1 VVIPTITLAIA
12 VTPLVA
18 DSIRTPGLRADGES
32 AAPAIIETMS
42 AELDAELR
50 TDLEEEVESEHPVT
64 PLELF
69 FDLVFVFALT
79 QVTGLMS
86 DDPTWAGIGR
96 GLLVLAAVWF
106 TWGAYA
112 WLTNE
117 IDPDEGSS
125 RLAVLGAMAA
135 LFVAGLAVPGAFEDD
150 GVLFG
155 VAYFAVRAMHIVLFA
170 EATPHVDVRQAAFR
184 LARTA
189 IPAPALLVLAGF
201 LDGAAQIALWVLAL
215 AIDYAGP
222 YVFGVRGFAVSAG
235 HFAERYGLIVIIA
248 LGESIV
254 AIGIGA
260 EGIEL
265 GPAAVLAAVL
275 GVALAASLWWAYFDV
290 VAVVAR
296 RKLVEAH
303 GHERARLARDAF
315 SYLHLPMFAG
325 IVLVALGAKKVLEH
339 LDAPLETVPA
349 VALCGGVALYLVAH
363 DAIRLR
369 NVGTVNRR
377 RLVAAL
383 ASLALIPVATRVD
396 GLVALALVAAV
407 CATLIAYE
415 TLRYREARARV
426 RTAV

>member
-1 VVIPTITLAIA
+1 
-12 VTPLVA
+12 
-18 DSIRTPGLRADGES
+18 
-32 AAPAIIETMS
+32 MS
-42 AELDAELR
+42 ADLDAELR
-50 TDLEEEVESEHPVT
+50 ADLEDEVESEHPVS

-69 FDLVFVFALT
+69 FDLVFVFAIT
-79 QVTGLMS
+79 QVTGFMS
-86 DDPTWAGIGR
+86 DDPTWAGVGR
-96 GLLVLAAVWF
+96 GLLILAALWW

-125 RLAVLGAMAA
+125 RLAVMGAMAA
-135 LFVAGLAVPGAFEDD
+135 LFVAALAVPGAFGDD

-189 IPAPALLVLAGF
+189 IPAPALLVVAGF
-201 LDGAAQIALWVLAL
+201 LDGRVQIALWVLAL

-260 EGIEL
+260 AGIEL
-265 GPAAVLAAVL
+265 GPGVVLSAVL
-275 GVALAASLWWAYFDV
+275 GLALAASLWWTYFDV
-290 VAVVAR
+290 VALVAR
-296 RKLVEAH
+296 RKLMQAH

-325 IVLVALGAKKVLEH
+325 IVLVALGAKKVLAH
-339 LDAPLETVPA
+339 IDAPLETVPA
-349 VALCGGVALYLVAH
+349 VALCGGVALYLLAH

-369 NVGTVNRR
+369 NVRTVNWRR
-377 RLVAAL
+377 CVAAL
-383 ASLALIPVATRVD
+383 ASVALIPVATRVD
-396 GLVALALVAAV
+396 GVVALGLVVAV

-415 TLRYREARARV
+415 TLRFREARARV

>member
-1 VVIPTITLAIA
+1 
-12 VTPLVA
+12 
-18 DSIRTPGLRADGES
+18 
-32 AAPAIIETMS
+32 MS
-42 AELDAELR
+42 AEPDAELR
-50 TDLEEEVESEHPVT
+50 ADLEDEVESEHPVT

-86 DDPTWAGIGR
+86 DDPTWAGVGR
-96 GLLVLAAVWF
+96 GLLVLAAVWW

-135 LFVAGLAVPGAFEDD
+135 LFVAGLAVPGAFGDD

-155 VAYFAVRAMHIVLFA
+155 VAYFAVRVMHIVLFA

-189 IPAPALLVLAGF
+189 IPAPALLVVAGF
-201 LDGAAQIALWVLAL
+201 LDGGAQIALWVLAL

-265 GPAAVLAAVL
+265 GPALVLSAVL
-275 GVALAASLWWAYFDV
+275 GVGLAASLWWAYFDV

-296 RKLVEAH
+296 RKLIEAR

-325 IVLVALGAKKVLEH
+325 IVLVALGAEKVLEH

-349 VALCGGVALYLVAH
+349 VALCGGVALYFVAH

-369 NVGTVNRR
+369 NVGTVNLRR
-377 RLVAAL
+377 CFAAL
-383 ASLALIPVATRVD
+383 VSVALIPVATNVD
-396 GLVALALVAAV
+396 ALVALTLVTGV
-407 CATLIAYE
+407 CASLIAYE
-415 TLRYREARARV
+415 TLRYREARARL

>member
-1 VVIPTITLAIA
+1 MPAITRAIDHSSRRF
-12 VTPLVA
+12 TGP
-18 DSIRTPGLRADGES
+18 DGRGRRADAES
-32 AAPAIIETMS
+32 AAPAIIEAMS

-50 TDLEEEVESEHPVT
+50 ADLDEEVEDEHPVT

-86 DDPTWAGIGR
+86 ADPTWAGVGR
-96 GLLVLAAVWF
+96 GLLVLAAVWW

-135 LFVAGLAVPGAFEDD
+135 LFVAGLAVPGAFGDD

-155 VAYFAVRAMHIVLFA
+155 VAYFAVRLMHIVLFA

-189 IPAPALLVLAGF
+189 IPGPALIVVAGF
-201 LDGAAQIALWVLAL
+201 LDGAAQIALWVVAL

-222 YVFGVRGFAVSAG
+222 YVFGVRGFSVSAG

-260 EGIEL
+260 EGIGL
-265 GPAAVLAAVL
+265 GPSAVLAAVL
-275 GVALAASLWWAYFDV
+275 GLALAASLWWTYFDV
-290 VAVVAR
+290 VALVAR

-325 IVLVALGAKKVLEH
+325 IVLVALGAKKVIEH

-349 VALCGGVALYLVAH
+349 VALCGGVALFLAAH

-369 NVGTVNRR
+369 NVHTVNSR

-415 TLRYREARARV
+415 ALRHREARARV

>member
-1 VVIPTITLAIA
+1 
-12 VTPLVA
+12 
-18 DSIRTPGLRADGES
+18 
-32 AAPAIIETMS
+32 MS

-50 TDLEEEVESEHPVT
+50 ADLEQEVESEHPVT

-96 GLLVLAAVWF
+96 GMLVLAAVWW

-135 LFVAGLAVPGAFEDD
+135 LFVAGLAVPGAFGDD

-155 VAYFAVRAMHIVLFA
+155 VAYFAVRVMHIVLFA

-189 IPAPALLVLAGF
+189 IPGPALLVVAGF
-201 LDGAAQIALWVLAL
+201 LDGGAQIAVWILAL

-222 YVFGVRGFAVSAG
+222 YVFGVRGFTVSAG

-265 GPAAVLAAVL
+265 GPSVVLAALL
-275 GVALAASLWWAYFDV
+275 GVALAASLWWVYFDV
-290 VAVVAR
+290 VALVAR
-296 RKLVEAH
+296 RKLMEAR

-339 LDAPLETVPA
+339 LDTPLETVPA
-349 VALCGGVALYLVAH
+349 VALCGGVAIYLLAH

>member
-1 VVIPTITLAIA
+1 MT
-12 VTPLVA
+12 
-18 DSIRTPGLRADGES
+18 
-32 AAPAIIETMS
+32 

-50 TDLEEEVESEHPVT
+50 ADLEEEVESEHPVT

-96 GLLVLAAVWF
+96 GLLVLAAVWW

-117 IDPDEGSS
+117 IDPDEVSS
-125 RLAVLGAMAA
+125 RVAVLGSMAA
-135 LFVAGLAVPGAFEDD
+135 LFVAALAVPGAFGDD

-155 VAYFAVRAMHIVLFA
+155 VAYFAVRVMHIVLFA

-184 LARTA
+184 LGRTA
-189 IPAPALLVLAGF
+189 IPAPALLVIAGF
-201 LDGAAQIALWVLAL
+201 LDGGAQIALWLLAL

-222 YVFGVRGFAVSAG
+222 YVFGVRGFSVSAG

-265 GPAAVLAAVL
+265 GARVVLAAVL
-275 GVALAASLWWAYFDV
+275 GVALAASLWWTYFDV
-290 VAVVAR
+290 VAVIAR

-303 GHERARLARDAF
+303 GHERALLARDAF

-325 IVLVALGAKKVLEH
+325 IVLVALGAENVLAH
-339 LDAPLETVPA
+339 LDTPLETVPA
-349 VALCGGVALYLVAH
+349 VALCGGLALYLLTH

-369 NVGTVNRR
+369 NRGTLNAGRG
-377 RLVAAL
+377 VAAA
-383 ASLALIPVATRVD
+383 ASLALIPVATNVSA
-396 GLVALALVAAV
+396 LVALTLVAGV
-407 CATLIAYE
+407 CAVLVAYE